1 MDTDVLIIGAGPSGL
16 MMACQ
21 LLRFGI
27 QFRIIDKQSDRV
39 HESRAFAIQAKSM
52 EIFQNLGFV
61 DEFLKCARSTID
73 VVFFINGKKQID
85 VHFDQFKHQDTPFPS
100 VYFLPQSETERIF
113 IEFLE
118 QHGVTIER
126 QKELVTLTQTHQ
138 RVCATIK
145 NNVTGSREK
154 IVCAYSIGCDGAQS
168 DVRHGLNFSFEGNTY
183 AQSFY
188 LVDATVEWPY
198 PRNKFIF
205 FLEKKGIVVHIPLTK
220 RISRMMFAKR
230 STSCNEA
237 KPERPSVHALEKWA
251 RTLIQAPVKFLDPMW
266 ISHFRLH
273 HRGASRYY
281 QNRVFLVGDAAHIH
295 SPVGGQGMN
304 TGLQDATNLAWK
316 LAFVVKKNT
325 DIKLLATYETERHPI
340 GKILLKTT
348 DRFFSF
354 LTAKGFIVRQL
365 QNGLLPFVI
374 RFLFSKK
381 NLEKCVFRFIS
392 QLNIHYS
399 QNEFTIEINEAEYP
413 AFKSGPSP
421 GYRAPNAPVNTTS
434 LFLLLRHKPF
444 NVLFFYTQKKS
455 EMCLKKINFVV
466 KDYED
471 LVGVHAFRLSS
482 ANKLLFKRYGV
493 VSSAIY
499 VIRPDGYVG
508 FRVNSDHYSQVEHYL
523 SRFFK

>member
-168 DVRHGLNFSFEGNTY
+168 DVRQSLNFSFEGNTY

-188 LVDATVEWPY
+188 LVDATIEWSY

-220 RISRMMFAKR
+220 RISRMMLAKR

-251 RTLIQAPVKFLDPMW
+251 RTLIQAPVKFLNPMW

-273 HRGASRYY
+273 HRGVSRYY

-325 DIKLLATYETERHPI
+325 DIKLLATYETEPTSYWKNFI
-340 GKILLKTT
+340 KNNGSIF
-348 DRFFSF
+348 FFSHSQRF
-354 LTAKGFIVRQL
+354 YRPSASKW
-365 QNGLLPFVI
+365 VI
-374 RFLFSKK
+374 TFCYSISFFKKKFRETCISVYIAAQYSLFSK
-381 NLEKCVFRFIS
+381 
-392 QLNIHYS
+392 
-399 QNEFTIEINEAEYP
+399 
-413 AFKSGPSP
+413 
-421 GYRAPNAPVNTTS
+421 
-434 LFLLLRHKPF
+434 
-444 NVLFFYTQKKS
+444 
-455 EMCLKKINFVV
+455 
-466 KDYED
+466 
-471 LVGVHAFRLSS
+471 
-482 ANKLLFKRYGV
+482 
-493 VSSAIY
+493 
-499 VIRPDGYVG
+499 
-508 FRVNSDHYSQVEHYL
+508 
-523 SRFFK
+523 